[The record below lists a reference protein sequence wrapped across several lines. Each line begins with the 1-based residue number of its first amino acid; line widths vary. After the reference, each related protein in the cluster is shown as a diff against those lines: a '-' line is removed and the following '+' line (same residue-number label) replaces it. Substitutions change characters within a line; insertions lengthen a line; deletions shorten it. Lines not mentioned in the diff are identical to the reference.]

1 MATPRESGSG
11 GAESSPS
18 TPLATPIA
26 TPVSTRSVKWE
37 KDVEDAAAGTLDRP
51 LLHKR
56 CTNTTSQMAVV
67 GANTCPIESLDY
79 EYVPLCFHMLY
90 LFLRYLYYN
99 YISILNF

>member
-1 MATPRESGSG
+1 MATPRESGLG

-79 EYVPLCFHMLY
+79 EYVPLCFLQLH
-90 LFLRYLYYN
+90 F
-99 YISILNF
+99 NFKVLLMSLLLSLL